1 MDIDRFI
8 TLQTVVEEGSFARA
22 ANKLCC
28 TQSTV
33 TYHIKELEQELSV
46 QLFEKIGRRMLLTD
60 AGRTVLPLSREPTQA
75 VEHIRRA
82 LRPGELGGE
91 LRLAMGETLLA
102 YHMPGVLSRFKSL
115 APHVRVSLRS
125 LNCDVILDM
134 LLSGGA
140 DMGIFYS
147 TGDVPSLI
155 METLGTFPLT
165 LAASPRLP
173 GSDGEP
179 DFTRP
184 NQRLPVSLVINEA
197 QCVYRLMAEHT
208 LRQRNIVLDTA
219 IELWSIESIK
229 RCVEGGLGVTYLPK
243 FCMEKELREGT
254 LRELPFHSEPETVT
268 AVCAY
273 HANKCLSP
281 AAKLFLSL
289 LQEGL

>member
-1 MDIDRFI
+1 
-8 TLQTVVEEGSFARA
+8 
-22 ANKLCC
+22 
-28 TQSTV
+28 
-33 TYHIKELEQELSV
+33 
-46 QLFEKIGRRMLLTD
+46 
-60 AGRTVLPLSREPTQA
+60 
-75 VEHIRRA
+75 
-82 LRPGELGGE
+82 
-91 LRLAMGETLLA
+91 
-102 YHMPGVLSRFKSL
+102 
-115 APHVRVSLRS
+115 
-125 LNCDVILDM
+125 
-134 LLSGGA
+134 
-140 DMGIFYS
+140 MGIFYS

-208 LRQRNIVLDTA
+208 LRQRNIVLDAA

>member
-1 MDIDRFI
+1 M
-8 TLQTVVEEGSFARA
+8 
-22 ANKLCC
+22 
-28 TQSTV
+28 
-33 TYHIKELEQELSV
+33 
-46 QLFEKIGRRMLLTD
+46 
-60 AGRTVLPLSREPTQA
+60 
-75 VEHIRRA
+75 
-82 LRPGELGGE
+82 RPGELGGE

>member
-60 AGRTVLPLSREPTQA
+60 AGRTVLPLSRELTQA

-229 RCVEGGLGVTYLPK
+229 RCVEGGLGVTYLR
-243 FCMEKELREGT
+243 C
-254 LRELPFHSEPETVT
+254 V
-268 AVCAY
+268 
-273 HANKCLSP
+273 
-281 AAKLFLSL
+281 
-289 LQEGL
+289 

>member
-60 AGRTVLPLSREPTQA
+60 AGRTVLPLSRGADAGRGAYPARLAAGRTGRRTAAGDGRNPAGLPYAGRPQPVQVPCA
-75 VEHIRRA
+75 CMCGCRA
-82 LRPGELGGE
+82 LAQR
-91 LRLAMGETLLA
+91 
-102 YHMPGVLSRFKSL
+102 
-115 APHVRVSLRS
+115 
-125 LNCDVILDM
+125 DVILDM

>member
-46 QLFEKIGRRMLLTD
+46 QLFEKIGRQD
-60 AGRTVLPLSREPTQA
+60 AADRCGRTVLPLSRELTRPWSISGA
-75 VEHIRRA
+75 PCGRA
-82 LRPGELGGE
+82 NWGGDCG
-91 LRLAMGETLLA
+91 LAMGRNPAGLPYA
-102 YHMPGVLSRFKSL
+102 GVLSRFKSL

-208 LRQRNIVLDTA
+208 LR
-219 IELWSIESIK
+219 
-229 RCVEGGLGVTYLPK
+229 
-243 FCMEKELREGT
+243 
-254 LRELPFHSEPETVT
+254 
-268 AVCAY
+268 
-273 HANKCLSP
+273 P
-281 AAKLFLSL
+281 A
-289 LQEGL
+289 EHRPGHRH